1 MVKVFEYY
9 GRAQGVGGR
18 LIGLPF
24 WGRALITL
32 AALPGLIL
40 MGLSVLAFGVSLLA
54 LLLLTAPVYRLV
66 RALTPDAAVS
76 MTADAAAVKHEVQ
89 HEVIDGEVVSS
100 GPATRR
106 PIEVKI
112 VE

>member
-1 MVKVFEYY
+1 MFKVFEYV
-9 GRAQGVGGR
+9 GRAQGMGGR
-18 LIGLPF
+18 LMGFPF
-24 WGRALITL
+24 WGRILIVL

-40 MGLSVLAFGVSLLA
+40 LGLSILAFSVSLLA

-66 RALTPDAAVS
+66 RALSPGPAVAPQEQPAES
-76 MTADAAAVKHEVQ
+76 PVQ
-89 HEVIDGEVVSS
+89 HEVVDGEVVSS
-100 GPATRR
+100 GPPIRR

>member
-1 MVKVFEYY
+1 MIRVFEYY

-18 LIGLPF
+18 LMGFPL
-24 WGRALITL
+24 WGRLLIVL

-40 MGLSVLAFGVSLLA
+40 LGLSILVFSVSLLA

-66 RALTPDAAVS
+66 RALTPGPVVPQVQPAEAS
-76 MTADAAAVKHEVQ
+76 VQ
-89 HEVIDGEVVSS
+89 HDVIEGEVVSPD
-100 GPATRR
+100 PAMRR

>member
-1 MVKVFEYY
+1 MIKVFEYA

-18 LIGLPF
+18 LMGFPF
-24 WGRALITL
+24 WGRVLIVL

-40 MGLSVLAFGVSLLA
+40 LGLSILAFSVSLLA

-66 RALTPDAAVS
+66 RALTPGPAVVPQEQPA
-76 MTADAAAVKHEVQ
+76 ADASVQ
-89 HEVIDGEVVSS
+89 HDVIEGEVVSS
-100 GPATRR
+100 GPSIRR

>member
-24 WGRALITL
+24 WARVLMTL

-54 LLLLTAPVYRLV
+54 LLLLTVPVYRLV
-66 RALTPDAAVS
+66 RALAPERVAS
-76 MTADAAAVKHEVQ
+76 PETAEAAAVQ

>member
-1 MVKVFEYY
+1 MIKVFEYAS
-9 GRAQGVGGR
+9 RAQGVGGR
-18 LIGLPF
+18 LLAFPF
-24 WGRALITL
+24 WGRILIVL

-40 MGLSVLAFGVSLLA
+40 LGLSILAFSVSLLA

-66 RALTPDAAVS
+66 RALTPGPAVVPQEQPV
-76 MTADAAAVKHEVQ
+76 AGEAGVQ
-89 HEVIDGEVVSS
+89 HDVVEGEVVSS
-100 GPATRR
+100 GPAVRR

>member
-1 MVKVFEYY
+1 MVKVFEYF

-18 LIGLPF
+18 LMVFPF
-24 WGRALITL
+24 WGRILIVL

-40 MGLSVLAFGVSLLA
+40 LGLSILAFSVSLLA

-66 RALTPDAAVS
+66 RALSPGPAVVPQEQPAAEATERHDV
-76 MTADAAAVKHEVQ
+76 VE
-89 HEVIDGEVVSS
+89 GEVVSS
-100 GPATRR
+100 GPAMRR